1 MPSCGHTAN
10 EKDTAV
16 NIVLSLNIVLIGDQN
31 VDPTLRLR
39 KQSVVCGW
47 DYLLELTEN
56 VYRHIKVH
64 SPSPGCWKQ
73 RILLIVYIL

>member
-1 MPSCGHTAN
+1 M
-10 EKDTAV
+10 
-16 NIVLSLNIVLIGDQN
+16 NIEVSLNIVLIGDQN

-47 DYLLELTEN
+47 DYLLELTGN
-56 VYRHIKVH
+56 VYRHTEVY

-73 RILLIVYIL
+73 RIVLIVYIL